1 MWASSGQYC
10 GMKATFSFSLWMYF
24 LMISARWIEALS
36 SITSQ
41 CIGLIFSSSLMNLIT
56 SLKKSIKNTELILPT
71 RFAAITLPVVVIAV
85 TKDQEFLNQTLLMI
99 CSFPLGIHDR
109 LFFCQS
115 WEGGLVY
122 VDQHLK
128 VFDYFSQSYRKPLL
142 D

>member
-1 MWASSGQYC
+1 
-10 GMKATFSFSLWMYF
+10 MYF
-24 LMISARWIEALS
+24 LTILARWMEALS

-56 SLKKSIKNTELILPT
+56 SLKKSIKSTELILLT
-71 RFAAITLPVVVIAV
+71 RFAAITLPVEVI
-85 TKDQEFLNQTLLMI
+85 TITQDQEFLNQTLLII

-115 WEGGLVY
+115 REGDLVY

-128 VFDYFSQSYRKPLL
+128 VFDYFLQLYRKPLL